1 MNILSSIKIP
11 AIFIAIFWVIKI
23 FEELGNLDF
32 GFLGIYPRSVKGI
45 IGLFFWPFIHGNY
58 DHLISNTATF
68 FILGASVLFFYPN
81 IAYKVAFYL
90 FVITGIGVWLFARNA
105 YHIGASGLIYGFAS
119 FLFFSGVFRKDNRS
133 VVISLVIAFLYGS
146 MIYGIFPTYPGI
158 SYESHLI
165 GLLAGIYCA
174 NIFKDELANGEETPY
189 VYHTD
194 IDEEFH
200 DGYRNVETP
209 LFKYN
214 FKAEKEDKI
223 DEQT

>member
-1 MNILSSIKIP
+1 MNILNSIKIP
-11 AIFIAIFWVIKI
+11 AVFIAIFWVIKI
-23 FEELGNLDF
+23 FEELANFDL
-32 GFLGIYPRSVKGI
+32 GFLGIYPRSVNGI
-45 IGLFFWPFIHGNY
+45 IGIIFWPFIHGNY

-81 IAYKVAFYL
+81 IAYKVALYL
-90 FVITGIGVWLFARNA
+90 FLITGVGVWLFARNA

-133 VVISLVIAFLYGS
+133 VVISLVVAFLYGS
-146 MIYGIFPTYPGI
+146 MIYGIFPTYQGV

-189 VYHTD
+189 VYHSD
-194 IDEEFH
+194 VEKDFAE
-200 DGYRNVETP
+200 GYRNVETK
-209 LFKYN
+209 LFKYD
-214 FKAEKEDKI
+214 FKTEKEEKI
-223 DEQT
+223 EE